1 MPAAGRQRADALR
14 SRELRKP
21 RKRSPPS
28 GRQAPPSSA
37 RKIRWHGNRQHKDEC
52 LNARPTVPAL
62 YAAIW
67 LWGCQARRNK
77 RLRRRAVWHNTCEL
91 TADWP
96 PRQAARKTGFDT
108 TNREKPVRWTIDAM
122 GDEKPISQGLGAS
135 VLRLE
140 DDRYLRGRGRLMART
155 VLAKAVRS
163 VRWRRLPTPSMTR
176 WHDRK

>member
-28 GRQAPPSSA
+28 GRQAPPSPA

-96 PRQAARKTGFDT
+96 PDKRPAKQASIQRTER
-108 TNREKPVRWTIDAM
+108 NRSDGLSTPWVT
-122 GDEKPISQGLGAS
+122 ISQGLGAP

-176 WHDRK
+176 WHD